1 MPHWRSLRNPLF
13 VSKAGLS
20 GDPVESSVI
29 GLDSARL
36 SELFH
41 MKDMSQRE
49 SFILDHLGILDTKAD
64 ERQKRQSASN
74 ERAKGKLCGRF
85 TWPL

>member
-1 MPHWRSLRNPLF
+1 M
-13 VSKAGLS
+13 
-20 GDPVESSVI
+20 ESSVI

-36 SELFH
+36 SELLH
-41 MKDMSQRE
+41 MKDMKDMKDMSQPE